1 MRERPKTL
9 NEALQLAG
17 QYQGVEE
24 SQKRLHGASAK
35 NVSEKSFENHNVIRR
50 VFSLW
55 VGKED
60 DSESES
66 EAVAVITNATR
77 PSRLATQVEQLGKQI
92 ETLKLQLAATNNG
105 RTYPRSRP
113 NDAVSR
119 KRSDGVVCWYCGKR
133 GHIKRNCA
141 KLKTSIETAAVG
153 SCLSVD
159 GRLGKLVVK
168 ILIDTGSAVTLVRD
182 DVWKKV
188 QQSPKTIKAPVHS
201 VVAANGEKLEL
212 VGQGEEAGAVLLE
225 PLDTF
230 MEDHGLLVARSL
242 SQVSCNHLV
251 VQVLNPGP
259 APVVV
264 NKDVRVGVIK
274 PVTDSDIVCSI
285 ESTKSNRHVG
295 HSECAHLIELM
306 LQNTEHL
313 SSYHKSQGVALL
325 QEFEDVIAKSDDDLG
340 QTSLSFHT
348 IDTGDNQPIRQ
359 HARRLPFHQH
369 KELSD
374 LVDSMLS
381 RGIIESS
388 DSPWAS
394 PVVLVRKKD
403 GKTRFCVDFRKLND
417 CTRKDAQ
424 PLPRIDESLDAL
436 GGACFFS
443 TLDLANVDDPSH
455 VSSFGVKTEDTSG
468 DDDDDNTSNLSDTD
482 PEDDDSEVVQKNL
495 VFVIGLSPRLADAE
509 TLKKPEY
516 FGKYGKIYKVVINN
530 STVYNGAQA
539 IQAVNN
545 AYIDGRYLKFI
556 RPQNP
561 TSLGDDMV
569 VVTTVQGIIWY
580 HEVLYLLPS
589 SKHQLYETAT
599 LGATNTVQGEASAAT
614 LGVAMG
620 VAMGVANTAMGVANA
635 TLTVANVTLGGAN
648 NTLVPKEL
656 KRSSSHPT
664 TTSRESSLCESV
676 ESNGTSLEGAD
687 PALAATASCFGCD
700 QTDQDGF
707 SPPASPGGCGTRL
720 EQEQP
725 AAVAGGIQLHDN
737 QQQLQQHWVEREAG
751 KLDVHVC
758 VPPGVPKAA
767 MDTIRVMPPQNS
779 SNQPTSVSRPQAHL
793 HEGGPSPVNGFDPWD
808 VSMADLLEAEAS
820 NRHPVVDV
828 DEKQRLASVSYVTH
842 GPTANGSHGPT
853 ANGNSKEHCHLSELV
868 AKEKSCDPSLSLTS
882 WQEEFRALFPNVN
895 ISFGG
900 FGYGYNALLR
910 STSEGEWPDLESSQ
924 LATKWTTIENSS
936 VRPEQGASIPPPP
949 PGFTAK
955 NKAAVTSSVVTS
967 QQWPGQPTATRPGLN
982 LQTTNAILQ
991 TNQLLQNW
999 MRLQYPNLGTDF
1011 ALAGQ
1016 QLSRNPALYQQ
1027 FQHLAR
1033 LQHLQQVR
1041 ASSSKDTPFSL
1052 QAAVQRTNS
1061 GVVMNQLQQSM
1072 HSAALN

>member
-1 MRERPKTL
+1 MEDQSSEVQAPTTPSNSRTPSGQAQVVRMSLRPPSRFSAGADLVLWRKRFELYARQAKIAEDQWTGEVLPLLDDEPFRLVTQQGFDGSSEYSAVLKCLMDQYNPEGNDLEWQFKFQQRTQKPEERLPEYAGTLRALADKAYPNWPGEQLNELVRDQFIRGIRSSTVQLRLMRERPKTL

-35 NVSEKSFENHNVIRR
+35 VETMA
-50 VFSLW
+50 

-66 EAVAVITNATR
+66 EAVAAITNAIR

-113 NDAVSR
+113 NDSVSR

-141 KLKTSIETAAVG
+141 KLKTSVETAAVG

-168 ILIDTGSAVTLVRD
+168 ILIDTGSAVTLVRE

-212 VGQGEEAGAVLLE
+212 VGQGEVSITIGGVTRRHMVLVTKHLTQECILGVDFLIKHACVVDLRQHTFVIDGKIVQFNHTGVAEDVCFVSVSETVTVPACCQMYISASALDKKEAGAVLLE

-251 VQVLNPGP
+251 VQVLNPGL

-369 KELSD
+369 KEVSE

-443 TLDLANVDDPSH
+443 TLDLASGYWQVMMDPKSKE
-455 VSSFGVKTEDTSG
+455 KTAFT
-468 DDDDDNTSNLSDTD
+468 T
-482 PEDDDSEVVQKNL
+482 PY
-495 VFVIGLSPRLADAE
+495 GL
-509 TLKKPEY
+509 Y
-516 FGKYGKIYKVVINN
+516 QF
-530 STVYNGAQA
+530 
-539 IQAVNN
+539 
-545 AYIDGRYLKFI
+545 
-556 RPQNP
+556 
-561 TSLGDDMV
+561 
-569 VVTTVQGIIWY
+569 
-580 HEVLYLLPS
+580 
-589 SKHQLYETAT
+589 
-599 LGATNTVQGEASAAT
+599 
-614 LGVAMG
+614 
-620 VAMGVANTAMGVANA
+620 
-635 TLTVANVTLGGAN
+635 
-648 NTLVPKEL
+648 
-656 KRSSSHPT
+656 
-664 TTSRESSLCESV
+664 
-676 ESNGTSLEGAD
+676 
-687 PALAATASCFGCD
+687 
-700 QTDQDGF
+700 
-707 SPPASPGGCGTRL
+707 
-720 EQEQP
+720 
-725 AAVAGGIQLHDN
+725 
-737 QQQLQQHWVEREAG
+737 
-751 KLDVHVC
+751 
-758 VPPGVPKAA
+758 
-767 MDTIRVMPPQNS
+767 RVMPFGLCNAPA
-779 SNQPTSVSRPQAHL
+779 T
-793 HEGGPSPVNGFDPWD
+793 F
-808 VSMADLLEAEAS
+808 
-820 NRHPVVDV
+820 
-828 DEKQRLASVSYVTH
+828 QRLMERVLSGLH
-842 GPTANGSHGPT
+842 WTACLVYLDDIIIF
-853 ANGNSKEHCHLSELV
+853 SKTVEQHL
-868 AKEKSCDPSLSLTS
+868 
-882 WQEEFRALFPNVN
+882 
-895 ISFGG
+895 
-900 FGYGYNALLR
+900 ALLR
-910 STSEGEWPDLESSQ
+910 DVLSRLRRAGLKVKPSKCHLLQTSVHYLGHVVSAKGIETDPGKVKCVSNWPIPTTSKELSSFLG
-924 LATKWTTIENSS
+924 LASYYRRFIKNFAHVAAPLHVLIHKGKPWQWTTECTEAFFELKKMLISAPVLTLPDFSKSFVLDTDASGEGL
-936 VRPEQGASIPPPP
+936 GA
-949 PGFTAK
+949 
-955 NKAAVTSSVVTS
+955 VLS
-967 QQWPGQPTATRPGLN
+967 QTINGMEHVIAY
-982 LQTTNAILQ
+982 A
-991 TNQLLQNW
+991 
-999 MRLQYPNLGTDF
+999 
-1011 ALAGQ
+1011 
-1016 QLSRNPALYQQ
+1016 SRTLT
-1027 FQHLAR
+1027 HTEKR
-1033 LQHLQQVR
+1033 
-1041 ASSSKDTPFSL
+1041 
-1052 QAAVQRTNS
+1052 
-1061 GVVMNQLQQSM
+1061 
-1072 HSAALN
+1072 

>member
-212 VGQGEEAGAVLLE
+212 VGQACCQMYISASALDKKEAGAVLLE

-403 GKTRFCVDFRKLND
+403 GKTRPYLYGRKFLLRTDHNSLRWLHNFKEPEGQVARWLETMAEFQYEVIHRPGKQHCNADSLSCGQCRQCGLEVELETDEMFPVCEISLLPAWKNQEVADFQRADTDLEQVITWLQSGSVPQQCPKDSTWQLQSLWTQCKNLLLKDGILYRQWEDIPGGGQDRYLHLVIPPTHIPRIMVGLHDSKIGGHMGVRKTLEKIRRRFYWPGQKSDVVKWCSNCIACNSRKSPPRNKAPLEVSHASRPLERITMDIMGPLPETPRVTQYTKVLKGHLERSYQAVIKHVQQKQIIKKTLPRGKSRKLNKPWQGPYRVVKAISPSVYRIVD
-417 CTRKDAQ
+417 CARPRCKRVVHFNRLKPA
-424 PLPRIDESLDAL
+424 PL
-436 GGACFFS
+436 G
-443 TLDLANVDDPSH
+443 NVPPAERVVNEEEH
-455 VSSFGVKTEDTSG
+455 MEHSG
-468 DDDDDNTSNLSDTD
+468 DTAEEKEEEELEFTEMDQPVITPQDAVEINQPPIAVLPTPPVIDAPHQHAVPPKCSPSDT
-482 PEDDDSEVVQKNL
+482 
-495 VFVIGLSPRLADAE
+495 
-509 TLKKPEY
+509 T
-516 FGKYGKIYKVVINN
+516 
-530 STVYNGAQA
+530 
-539 IQAVNN
+539 
-545 AYIDGRYLKFI
+545 
-556 RPQNP
+556 
-561 TSLGDDMV
+561 
-569 VVTTVQGIIWY
+569 
-580 HEVLYLLPS
+580 
-589 SKHQLYETAT
+589 
-599 LGATNTVQGEASAAT
+599 
-614 LGVAMG
+614 
-620 VAMGVANTAMGVANA
+620 
-635 TLTVANVTLGGAN
+635 
-648 NTLVPKEL
+648 
-656 KRSSSHPT
+656 
-664 TTSRESSLCESV
+664 
-676 ESNGTSLEGAD
+676 
-687 PALAATASCFGCD
+687 
-700 QTDQDGF
+700 
-707 SPPASPGGCGTRL
+707 
-720 EQEQP
+720 
-725 AAVAGGIQLHDN
+725 
-737 QQQLQQHWVEREAG
+737 
-751 KLDVHVC
+751 
-758 VPPGVPKAA
+758 
-767 MDTIRVMPPQNS
+767 
-779 SNQPTSVSRPQAHL
+779 
-793 HEGGPSPVNGFDPWD
+793 
-808 VSMADLLEAEAS
+808 
-820 NRHPVVDV
+820 
-828 DEKQRLASVSYVTH
+828 
-842 GPTANGSHGPT
+842 
-853 ANGNSKEHCHLSELV
+853 
-868 AKEKSCDPSLSLTS
+868 
-882 WQEEFRALFPNVN
+882 
-895 ISFGG
+895 
-900 FGYGYNALLR
+900 
-910 STSEGEWPDLESSQ
+910 
-924 LATKWTTIENSS
+924 
-936 VRPEQGASIPPPP
+936 
-949 PGFTAK
+949 
-955 NKAAVTSSVVTS
+955 
-967 QQWPGQPTATRPGLN
+967 
-982 LQTTNAILQ
+982 
-991 TNQLLQNW
+991 
-999 MRLQYPNLGTDF
+999 
-1011 ALAGQ
+1011 
-1016 QLSRNPALYQQ
+1016 
-1027 FQHLAR
+1027 
-1033 LQHLQQVR
+1033 
-1041 ASSSKDTPFSL
+1041 
-1052 QAAVQRTNS
+1052 
-1061 GVVMNQLQQSM
+1061 
-1072 HSAALN
+1072 

>member
-35 NVSEKSFENHNVIRR
+35 VETMA
-50 VFSLW
+50 

-66 EAVAVITNATR
+66 EAVAAITNATR

-119 KRSDGVVCWYCGKR
+119 KRSEASC
-133 GHIKRNCA
+133 
-141 KLKTSIETAAVG
+141 AAVG
-153 SCLSVD
+153 SWLSVD

-168 ILIDTGSAVTLVRD
+168 ILIDTGSAVTLVRE

-212 VGQGEEAGAVLLE
+212 VGQGEVSITIGGVTRWHMVLVTKHLTQECILGVDFLIKHALRQHTFVIDGKIVQFNHTGVAEDVCFVSISETVTVPACCQMYISASALDKKEAGAVLLE

-264 NKDVRVGVIK
+264 NKDVRVGMIK

-369 KELSD
+369 KEVSE

-443 TLDLANVDDPSH
+443 TLDLASGYWQVMLDP
-455 VSSFGVKTEDTSG
+455 
-468 DDDDDNTSNLSDTD
+468 N
-482 PEDDDSEVVQKNL
+482 
-495 VFVIGLSPRLADAE
+495 I
-509 TLKKPEY
+509 KK
-516 FGKYGKIYKVVINN
+516 K
-530 STVYNGAQA
+530 
-539 IQAVNN
+539 
-545 AYIDGRYLKFI
+545 
-556 RPQNP
+556 
-561 TSLGDDMV
+561 
-569 VVTTVQGIIWY
+569 
-580 HEVLYLLPS
+580 
-589 SKHQLYETAT
+589 
-599 LGATNTVQGEASAAT
+599 
-614 LGVAMG
+614 
-620 VAMGVANTAMGVANA
+620 
-635 TLTVANVTLGGAN
+635 
-648 NTLVPKEL
+648 
-656 KRSSSHPT
+656 
-664 TTSRESSLCESV
+664 
-676 ESNGTSLEGAD
+676 
-687 PALAATASCFGCD
+687 
-700 QTDQDGF
+700 
-707 SPPASPGGCGTRL
+707 
-720 EQEQP
+720 
-725 AAVAGGIQLHDN
+725 LH
-737 QQQLQQHWVEREAG
+737 
-751 KLDVHVC
+751 
-758 VPPGVPKAA
+758 
-767 MDTIRVMPPQNS
+767 
-779 SNQPTSVSRPQAHL
+779 
-793 HEGGPSPVNGFDPWD
+793 
-808 VSMADLLEAEAS
+808 
-820 NRHPVVDV
+820 
-828 DEKQRLASVSYVTH
+828 
-842 GPTANGSHGPT
+842 
-853 ANGNSKEHCHLSELV
+853 
-868 AKEKSCDPSLSLTS
+868 
-882 WQEEFRALFPNVN
+882 
-895 ISFGG
+895 
-900 FGYGYNALLR
+900 
-910 STSEGEWPDLESSQ
+910 
-924 LATKWTTIENSS
+924 
-936 VRPEQGASIPPPP
+936 
-949 PGFTAK
+949 
-955 NKAAVTSSVVTS
+955 
-967 QQWPGQPTATRPGLN
+967 
-982 LQTTNAILQ
+982 
-991 TNQLLQNW
+991 
-999 MRLQYPNLGTDF
+999 
-1011 ALAGQ
+1011 
-1016 QLSRNPALYQQ
+1016 
-1027 FQHLAR
+1027 
-1033 LQHLQQVR
+1033 LQHLMGYTSFGSCHLAFVMPQQP
-1041 ASSSKDTPFSL
+1041 SKD
-1052 QAAVQRTNS
+1052 
-1061 GVVMNQLQQSM
+1061 
-1072 HSAALN
+1072 